1 MNIKKYAANLAGTNK
16 IRNEIMDYRT
26 MFPVEKI
33 KFGENL
39 YSCPRDI
46 DQYLYN
52 LYGDFMKLP
61 PKEKQVT
68 HHHFAYLDMNRRL
81 SDEEIEKIRVS
92 INGEYA

>member
-1 MNIKKYAANLAGTNK
+1 
-16 IRNEIMDYRT
+16 
-26 MFPVEKI
+26 
-33 KFGENL
+33 
-39 YSCPRDI
+39 
-46 DQYLYN
+46 
-52 LYGDFMKLP
+52 MKLP